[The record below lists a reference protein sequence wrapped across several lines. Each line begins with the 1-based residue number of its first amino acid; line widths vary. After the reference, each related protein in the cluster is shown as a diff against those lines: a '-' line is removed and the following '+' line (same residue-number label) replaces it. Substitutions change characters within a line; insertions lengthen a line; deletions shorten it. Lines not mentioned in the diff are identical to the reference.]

1 MSAEICLVCAAPP
14 SIRFPEVSASR
25 ATSNIV
31 LSESSRL
38 NSPPYDHPHNVWQ
51 WMTHHNATNAARIK
65 DAFGGEVAKR
75 LLHLKGALFRKQQ
88 VSLDLNTVPQASA
101 CACAAAV
108 ARAQAKSLPLGPPG
122 FSTNC

>member
-1 MSAEICLVCAAPP
+1 MMFELVRRAIPNAAPYSQP
-14 SIRFPEVSASR
+14 TRIEQPVRMTIALTACGKDLAESDRITT
-25 ATSNIV
+25 TSNIV

-75 LLHLKGALFRKQQ
+75 LLHLKGALFCKQQ
-88 VSLDLNTVPQASA
+88 VSLDLNTVPQAS
-101 CACAAAV
+101 
-108 ARAQAKSLPLGPPG
+108 
-122 FSTNC
+122 

>member
-1 MSAEICLVCAAPP
+1 MGQLVTRLLSLPFLVNPGTDRLALRINLSPGIRGGEICLVCAVPP

-75 LLHLKGALFRKQQ
+75 LLHL
-88 VSLDLNTVPQASA
+88 
-101 CACAAAV
+101 
-108 ARAQAKSLPLGPPG
+108 
-122 FSTNC
+122 